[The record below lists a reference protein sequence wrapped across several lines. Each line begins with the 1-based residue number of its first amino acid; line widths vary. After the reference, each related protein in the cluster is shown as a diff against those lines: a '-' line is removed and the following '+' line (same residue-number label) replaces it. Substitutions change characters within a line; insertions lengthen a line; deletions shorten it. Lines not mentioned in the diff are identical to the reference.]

1 MPGWQRS
8 ISTVLLR
15 AAFALFLL
23 LSLPHV
29 NGMTMAAKGQSPQT
43 PAVELIDEAPQSD
56 KLISLL
62 VLSTHNPVSHSIP
75 GLPSSFRFAFIHNNR
90 LPQTY
95 SQQPEWQAPFSPAAF
110 MAFSRLSHSYP
121 AEDEIGH

>member
-15 AAFALFLL
+15 AAFAVFLL
-23 LSLPHV
+23 LSLPQV
-29 NGMTMAAKGQSPQT
+29 NGMTLAARWQLPQT
-43 PAVELIDEAPQSD
+43 PAVELIDEAPQPD

-62 VLSTHNPVSHSIP
+62 VLSTYNPVSHFIP
-75 GLPSSFRFAFIHNNR
+75 GLPSSSRIAFVHNKQ

-95 SQQPEWQAPFSPAAF
+95 SQQPEWQASSSPAAF